1 MKKKIKTN
9 TDITRREFL
18 RKASIILA
26 GSGISPQLNA
36 HVLQNLGRMFVSV
49 AEAQTAPVVDFFVD
63 IPVRAAF
70 HFASMLPPPAYFA
83 RNPNPEAGS
92 IWPLDQLSQH
102 ATGGP
107 NQLFLTPGSRSN
119 AAIGGIG
126 LENFANRIAIVNCG
140 RDFENFHT
148 AIWASRMGGSFH
160 DFEGDTPPPDAGA
173 SHAPL
178 FAAEVARRR
187 TGGNAPPIPCAIMSR
202 GACRESY
209 GPYPTSVALDNISVL
224 SGFFRPRV
232 PRMGRT
238 ELQTVM
244 DSLTR
249 INALQEAGEL
259 KARLLDVGNARL
271 ATQQGIQLAL
281 SDQIN
286 VITADYNNLRVKFKT
301 GQTLGGGLGAPMD
314 FGESLLLSF
323 IGFKNNLLGATSIHL
338 DVDHLHLRPEFTSQA
353 AKDHVSYL
361 SHRLGA
367 FLDELSRTPHPFR
380 GGATLLDHTL
390 IQLTSEGHRG
400 VLFSNSDGSINWDDG
415 EMWGTVLMGGPVRG
429 GHYGNVFYD
438 SDPRTESRGTVGFNF
453 TSGAPEQNTKPSPS
467 SVYKTVAW
475 MLGVPDAGIQRNMG
489 GNFSAPLM
497 TVLKR

>member
-1 MKKKIKTN
+1 MKKKPGLDLN
-9 TDITRREFL
+9 RREFL

-36 HVLQNLGRMFVSV
+36 HVLQNLGRLFVSV
-49 AEAQTAPVVDFFVD
+49 AEAQTANAPIDFFID
-63 IPVRAAF
+63 IPIRAAWG
-70 HFASMLPPPAYFA
+70 FASMLPPPAYFA
-83 RNPNPEAGS
+83 RNPNPEVGS
-92 IWPLDQLSQH
+92 IWPLEQLSQH
-102 ATGGP
+102 ATNGGQP
-107 NQLFLTPGSRSN
+107 LFLTPGSRSN
-119 AAIGGIG
+119 PAIGGIG
-126 LENFANRIAIVNCG
+126 LEAFASRIAIVNCG
-140 RDFENFHT
+140 RDFETFHT

-160 DFEGDTPPPDAGA
+160 DFEGDTPPAGAGA

-187 TGGNAPPIPCAIMSR
+187 SNGNAPPIPAAIMSR

-209 GPYPTSVALDNISVL
+209 GSYPTSVALDNINVL
-224 SGFFRPRV
+224 SGFFRPRN
-232 PRMGRT
+232 PIMGRT
-238 ELQTVM
+238 ELQAVM
-244 DSLTR
+244 ESLGR

-259 KARLLDVGNARL
+259 RTRLLDVGNARL

-301 GQTLGGGLGAPMD
+301 GQTIGGGLGGPMD
-314 FGESLLLSF
+314 FGESLLLAF
-323 IGFKNNLLGATSIHL
+323 IGFKNNLLGAASIHL
-338 DVDHLHLRPEFTSQA
+338 DVDHLHLRPEFTSQT

-367 FLDELSRTPHPFR
+367 FLDEASRTPHPFR
-380 GGATLLDHTL
+380 PSATLLDHTL

-400 VLFSNSDGSINWDDG
+400 VLFSNSDGSINWDDS
-415 EMWGTVLMGGPVRG
+415 ETWGTVLMGGPVRG

-438 SDPRTESRGTVGFNF
+438 SNPSTETRGTIGFNF
-453 TSGAPEQNTKPSPS
+453 ATGAPEQNTKPNPS
-467 SVYKTVAW
+467 SIYKTVAT

-489 GNFSAPLM
+489 ANFSAAVM
-497 TVLKR
+497 SVLKR